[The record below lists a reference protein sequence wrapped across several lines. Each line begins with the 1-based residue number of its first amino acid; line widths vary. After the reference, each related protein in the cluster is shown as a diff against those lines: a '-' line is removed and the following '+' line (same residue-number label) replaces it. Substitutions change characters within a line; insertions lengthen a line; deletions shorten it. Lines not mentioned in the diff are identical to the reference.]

1 MKIRILLGMF
11 FSLAALTVA
20 GCGGGGGGAATTT
33 VAGTAMKGLFTEGTV
48 TVFAVDPATG
58 NKAATPLKTDVL
70 KADST
75 YSVDIGATTGPVI
88 IEVTGK
94 YKDEASGP
102 TAPPVTL
109 PAPIRAAVNAAGST
123 TAMVTPLTELA
134 VVKVGNVFTKTS
146 IDKANA
152 DITAAFKLDSSGG
165 NILTTTPVDAA
176 TAAAKTAAGAERDY
190 GLLLASVSQIMKK
203 SGGTL
208 SQVLSDL
215 AGGISGSTLTLA
227 AVTSIKVAQFDF
239 VSSANNQT
247 TLTVAGLAANPF
259 NAGNPKVAL
268 LKVSTAGLPAGGT
281 IGGID
286 FTINLPAGVIVSA
299 DATTKEATAGAVTVS
314 GVAVAD
320 ATSTS
325 ISLASFN
332 APAMRIV
339 LANAKGFGA
348 GQFMNVASTLPTGS
362 TVTPAQLQA
371 AVTAA
376 TGTATDL
383 TGAPITGVTLTA
395 AGTDT
400 VVIF

>member
-1 MKIRILLGMF
+1 MKIKILLGMF
-11 FSLAALTVA
+11 FSLAAMTVA
-20 GCGGGGGGAATTT
+20 GCGGGGGAATTT

-48 TVFAVDPATG
+48 QVFAVDPATG
-58 NKAATPLKTDVL
+58 SKAATPLKTDVL
-70 KADST
+70 KADSS
-75 YSVDIGATTGPVI
+75 YSMDIGSFTGPVI

-109 PAPIRAAVNAAGST
+109 AAPIRAAVNATGST

-146 IDKANA
+146 IDKANTDVA
-152 DITAAFKLDSSGG
+152 AAFKLDS
-165 NILTTTPVDAA
+165 IITTKPVDAA
-176 TAAAKTAAGAERDY
+176 SVAAKTAAGAERDY
-190 GLLLASVSQIMKK
+190 GLLLATVSQIMKE

-215 AGGISGSTLTLA
+215 AGGISGPTMTLA
-227 AVTSIKVAQFDF
+227 ASTSIKVAQFDF

-268 LKVSTAGLPAGGT
+268 MKVSTTGLPAT
-281 IGGID
+281 AKIGGID
-286 FTINLPAGVIVSA
+286 FTMNLPAGVIVSA

-339 LANAKGFGA
+339 LANAKGFGG
-348 GQFMNVASTLPTGS
+348 GQFMNVACTLPAGS
-362 TVTPAQLQA
+362 TVTALQLQGV
-371 AVTAA
+371 VTAA

-383 TGAPITGVTLTA
+383 TGAPIPGVTLTA

>member
-20 GCGGGGGGAATTT
+20 GCGGGGGGGAATTT

-48 TVFAVDPATG
+48 TVFGVDPATG

-75 YSVDIGATTGPVI
+75 YSMDIGSYTGPVI

-109 PAPIRAAVNAAGST
+109 TTPIRAAVNATGST

-134 VVKVGNVFTKTS
+134 VSKVVGGVFTKVS
-146 IDKANA
+146 IEKANTDVA
-152 DITAAFKLDSSGG
+152 AAFKLDS
-165 NILTTTPVDAA
+165 IITTKPVDAA
-176 TAAAKTAAGAERDY
+176 SVAAKTAAGAERDY
-190 GLLLASVSQIMKK
+190 GLLLATVSQIMKDN
-203 SGGTL
+203 GGTL
-208 SQVLSDL
+208 ASVLGDL
-215 AGGISGSTLTLA
+215 ASGITGSTLTLA
-227 AVTSIKVAQFDF
+227 ASTSIKVAQFDF
-239 VSSANNQT
+239 VASANNQT
-247 TLTVAGLAANPF
+247 TLTAAGLAANPF
-259 NAGNPKVAL
+259 NAGTPKVAL
-268 LKVSTAGLPAGGT
+268 MKISTQGVPAT
-281 IGGID
+281 AKIGGID
-286 FTINLPAGVIVSA
+286 FTMNLPAGVIVSA
-299 DATTKEATAGAVTVS
+299 DATTKEATAGAVTLT

-325 ISLASFN
+325 ISIASFN

-339 LANAKGFGA
+339 LANAKGFGG
-348 GQFMNVASTLPTGS
+348 GQFMNVACTLPA
-362 TVTPAQLQA
+362 TPAITAAQLQA

-383 TGAPITGVTLTA
+383 TGATITGVTLTA

>member
-1 MKIRILLGMF
+1 MKIKILLGMF

-20 GCGGGGGGAATTT
+20 GCGGGGGGGAATTT

-48 TVFAVDPATG
+48 KIFAVDPATG
-58 NKAATPLKTDVL
+58 SQAATPLKTDVL

-75 YSVDIGATTGPVI
+75 YSMDIGSYTGPII
-88 IEVTGK
+88 IEVTGN

-102 TAPPVTL
+102 NAPPVTL
-109 PAPIRAAVNAAGST
+109 PAPIRAAVNATGST

-134 VVKVGNVFTKTS
+134 VLKAGNVFTKTS
-146 IDKANA
+146 IDKANT
-152 DITAAFKLDSSGG
+152 DIAAAFKLDS
-165 NILTTTPVDAA
+165 IITTKPVDAA
-176 TAAAKTAAGAERDY
+176 SVAAKTAAGAERDY
-190 GLLLASVSQIMKK
+190 GLLLATVSQIMKK

-208 SQVLSDL
+208 AQALGDL

-227 AVTSIKVAQFDF
+227 ASTSIKVAQFDF

-259 NAGNPKVAL
+259 NAGTPKIAL
-268 LKVSTAGLPAGGT
+268 LKVSTQGLPAGRT

-286 FTINLPAGVIVSA
+286 FTINLPAGVDVSA
-299 DATTKEATAGAVTVS
+299 DATTKQATAGAVTVS

-325 ISLASFN
+325 ISIASFIS
-332 APAMRIV
+332 PALRV
-339 LANAKGFGA
+339 ALANAKGFGA
-348 GQFMNVASTLPTGS
+348 GQFMNVACTLPTGS
-362 TVTPAQLQA
+362 TITAADLQA
-371 AVTAA
+371 RVSAA

-383 TGAPITGVTLTA
+383 TGAPIAGVTLTA

-400 VVIF
+400 VAIF